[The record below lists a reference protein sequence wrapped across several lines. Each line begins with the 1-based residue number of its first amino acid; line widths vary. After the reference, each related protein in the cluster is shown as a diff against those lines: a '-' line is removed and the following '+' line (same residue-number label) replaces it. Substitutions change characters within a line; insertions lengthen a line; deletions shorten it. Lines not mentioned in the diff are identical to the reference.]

1 MYKIS
6 KMAELL
12 RFIPR
17 QLYRSM
23 AEAHSAEAHRKG
35 FNSWNQLVAM
45 LFAQLS
51 GVRSLRTLC
60 AGFNGARGALYHL
73 GCQPIK
79 RSTLSDANARMD
91 GKLFAQLACFLL
103 RQLDATTREE
113 LQELIYAIDSSSIT
127 LTGRHFDTW
136 TQATRSRNN
145 AGVKLHVSLESV
157 RAAPRGFE
165 INDANVNDIEWA
177 RTQPIEPGVFY
188 SFDKGYCDYGWW
200 AKIDAEGAR
209 FVTRLKRNAGVR
221 VERARALPTEHT
233 DKTDAAQLILA
244 DEIIVFK
251 RTHSRGG
258 KTTGYKKPLRR
269 ITVARPEHAQQT
281 PLVLVTNDLESPAT
295 RIAEGYRER
304 WQVELFFKWIKQHL
318 EVKRFLGHS
327 KQAVRI
333 QLICAIIA
341 YALLSLHKHA
351 TGYASTLWMLLSELR
366 HTLFDAS
373 TAHQRQQQ
381 READRSRRAADIAD
395 RQASLLW

>member
-17 QLYRSM
+17 PLYRSM
-23 AEAHSAEAHRKG
+23 AESHSAEAHRKG

-91 GKLFAQLACFLL
+91 GELFAQLAGFLL
-103 RQLDATTREE
+103 RQLDANTREE

-145 AGVKLHVSLESV
+145 AGVKLHISLESV

-165 INDANVNDIEWA
+165 ITDANVNDIEWA

-221 VERARALPTEHT
+221 VERTLLPPPADHAE
-233 DKTDAAQLILA
+233 AAQLIVA

-251 RTHSRGG
+251 HTHSRGG
-258 KTTGYKKPLRR
+258 KTTGYQKPLRR
-269 ITVARPEHAQQT
+269 ITVARPEHAQLT

-327 KQAVRI
+327 KKAVRI

-351 TGYASTLWMLLSELR
+351 TGYASSLWMLLSELR
-366 HTLFDAS
+366 HTLFDTS

-381 READRSRRAADIAD
+381 REAERSRRATEIEA
-395 RQASLLW
+395 RQGCLLW